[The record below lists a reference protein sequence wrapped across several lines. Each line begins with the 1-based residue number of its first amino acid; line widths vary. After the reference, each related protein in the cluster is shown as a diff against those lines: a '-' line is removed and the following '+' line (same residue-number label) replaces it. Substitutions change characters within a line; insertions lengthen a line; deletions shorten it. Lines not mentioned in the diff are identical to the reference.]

1 MTKPTD
7 QLEAIIELAQAALVG
22 WPAYEATE
30 AALANSTIP
39 TTGGGT
45 HGGDVADPVAAIAM
59 SHERYYETAAT
70 LAEILGGLRNVQRR
84 MATVRRNHAETHD
97 VVEAAV
103 RAARCDGVIGTD
115 PTCTRN
121 AVTNVRRNG
130 IDHAT
135 CWACKKRDQR
145 TQAEAGDAE
154 QAAPAPGAA

>member
-39 TTGGGT
+39 TSGGGT

-70 LAEILGGLRNVQRR
+70 LAETLGLLRDIQRR
-84 MATVRRNHAETHD
+84 MASVRRNHAETHD

-103 RAARCDGVIGTD
+103 KASRCTGVVGND

-121 AVTNVRRNG
+121 AVRNVRQAG
-130 IDHAT
+130 SEQPT
-135 CWACKKRDQR
+135 CWACIQR
-145 TQAEAGDAE
+145 EYRSRGSDVAEAGG
-154 QAAPAPGAA
+154 PGAA